1 MYTPEPARPSDG
13 DRTRWTF
20 PPQDPLIPTKYFAKE
35 SIRLPDLCR
44 QVRKRCDW
52 FDAER
57 ASWILNAL
65 GEPVLPHPEDELAA
79 VRVVYYHDHIVR
91 PRVAVRV
98 VRQGQTVTALAK
110 TMESLEQNDEGRLMW
125 IRTRALT
132 MLDWHRIVN
141 EIEARH
147 LWKAPTISMAEI
159 EKRQTHSCMHS
170 VCYAVELV
178 RGSEQR
184 LLYDCPCLG
193 GDRTERLAEMLAD
206 LAKCS
211 APSEPSTSR
220 PAR

>member
-1 MYTPEPARPSDG
+1 M
-13 DRTRWTF
+13 
-20 PPQDPLIPTKYFAKE
+20 PTKYFAKE
-35 SIRLPDLCR
+35 SIRLPDLCW

-52 FDAER
+52 FNAER

-65 GEPVLPHPEDELAA
+65 GEPVLPRPEDELET
-79 VRVVYYHDHIVR
+79 VRIVYYHDYLAR

-110 TMESLEQNDEGRLMW
+110 TMERLEQNDQGRLLW
-125 IRTRALT
+125 TRTRALT

-141 EIEARH
+141 EIESRH
-147 LWKAPTISMAEI
+147 LWEAPTISEAEI
-159 EKRQTHSCMHS
+159 NMRQTKLCIHA

-211 APSEPSTSR
+211 APSEPSG
-220 PAR
+220 